1 MKINRLTALAAASA
15 ILLFSGCATFS
26 LEPENDRVITIYKG
40 QPGTD
45 DGASGDNSKLGAEE
59 IYQELV
65 NAMRNYQDTIT
76 FNADADFDDV
86 DLAVNNVIRRDPEL
100 FWITGYDISSNGKKT
115 ELELR
120 ILDSLSVDDRIRM
133 QSELDNAA
141 NRIIAMLPATGDEFD
156 KVVFVHDYIIDHT
169 DYDDMAAM
177 STEMDM
183 EGTAYGCLVNGNAVC
198 QGYSEAFLYIMNKL
212 GIKCG
217 IVSGNTAEGP
227 HSWNYVYVNGGC
239 YWIDLTWDDPGGS
252 DGESYLSH
260 TYCLINDDLLLRTRN
275 IDHSFGDV
283 PVCNSMICNYF
294 VRKNAYFYTYDKAL
308 AGEAVTAGA
317 SGRSAEM
324 MFASKESFD
333 EAIDCLFSKGEVWGL
348 SDLISHDDNVEYSA
362 DDNMYVISFS
372 Y

>member
-1 MKINRLTALAAASA
+1 MRNNILTALAAASA
-15 ILLFSGCATFS
+15 LLLFSGCTPFFLRS
-26 LEPENDRVITIYKG
+26 GNTTVITINDN
-40 QPGTD
+40 PPD
-45 DGASGDNSKLGAEE
+45 ADNSASDEKLKFGAEE

-86 DLAVNNVIRRDPEL
+86 DLAVNNIIRRDPEL
-100 FWITGYDISSNGKKT
+100 FWITGYEVSSNGKKT
-115 ELELR
+115 EIELK
-120 ILDSLSVDDRIRM
+120 ILDSISVNDRIRM
-133 QSELDNAA
+133 QTELDSAA
-141 NRIIAMLPATGDEFD
+141 NEIIAMLPATGDEFD
-156 KVVFVHDYIIDHT
+156 KVVFVHDYIIEHT
-169 DYDDMAAM
+169 DYDDIAAM

-183 EGTAYGCLVNGNAVC
+183 EGTAYGCLVNGKAVC
-198 QGYSEAFLYIMNKL
+198 QGYSEAFLYVMNKL

-217 IVSGNTAEGP
+217 IVSGDTADGS

-239 YWIDLTWDDPGGS
+239 YWIDLTWDDPGGN
-252 DGESYLSH
+252 DGSMYLSH

-294 VRKNAYFYTYDKAL
+294 FRKNSYFYTFDKAL
-308 AGEAVTAGA
+308 AGEVVSAGA

-333 EAIDCLFSKGEVWGL
+333 EAIDCLFSNGEIW
-348 SDLISHDDNVEYSA
+348 DLNDAISHDDNVEYSA